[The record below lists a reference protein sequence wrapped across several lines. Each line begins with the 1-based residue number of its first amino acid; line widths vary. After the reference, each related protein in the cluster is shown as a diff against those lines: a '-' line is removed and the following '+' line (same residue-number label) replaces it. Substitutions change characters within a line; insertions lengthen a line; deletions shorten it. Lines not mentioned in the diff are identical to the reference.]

1 MEHTALLRQK
11 MFWKLQQKKNLNTY
25 TLSLT
30 LEKNL
35 KIRYV
40 CPEVL
45 GRLLLKNLGIEKF

>member
-30 LEKNL
+30 FEKNL
-35 KIRYV
+35 KIRCV

-45 GRLLLKNLGIEKF
+45 ERLFLKN

>member
-30 LEKNL
+30 FEKNL
-35 KIRYV
+35 KIRCV
-40 CPEVL
+40 CPQVL
-45 GRLLLKNLGIEKF
+45 ETLFLKNLGIRKF